1 MTENEGKL
9 REYLKRTIG
18 ELQQAR
24 RRIDR
29 LAAREHEPVAIV
41 GMSCRYPG
49 GVRTPDD
56 LWRLVAEGGDGIGAF
71 PADRGWDLD
80 TLYHPDPDHP
90 GTSYARESGFLYDA
104 AEFDAGFFRIS
115 PREALAMDPQQRLL
129 LEATWE
135 AVEHAR
141 IDPSSLKK
149 EPVGVYIGYSGQ
161 DYSSVLLASD
171 EPAAGFVGT
180 GNASSMVSGRLAYA
194 LGLVGAAVTVD
205 AACSSSL
212 VALHLAAQALRADE
226 CSLAIAGGVTLM
238 CTPMAFLE
246 FSRQRG
252 LSASGRCRAF
262 DDTADGTA
270 FSEGLGLLV
279 VERLSDARRN
289 GHRVLAVLRGSAV
302 NSDGA
307 SNGITAPNGPA
318 QQRVI
323 RQALAAAG
331 LSTADIDVVE
341 AHGTGTVLGDPI
353 EAQALLATYGQNR
366 DRPLWLGSVKSN
378 IGHTQAAAGAAG
390 VIKMVQA
397 LRHGVLPRT
406 LHAETPTTHV
416 DWSAGAVELLTE
428 EHPWPAE
435 GGRLRRAGVSAFGIS
450 GTNAHVILEEPPA
463 VDADQAAAPA
473 TDTPVGVL
481 LAAADGVG
489 AVQAAAA
496 ARPLAPPPDVGDRTA
511 EVLPAA
517 TGELA
522 PQPATVPWL
531 LSAKTDAALRAQ
543 ADRLTGHLAAQPDLR
558 TTDVGLSLAVT
569 RAGLERRA
577 VVVGAGRSELA
588 AGVSA
593 VAAGVS
599 APGVVTGTAASA
611 GPGPVLVF
619 PGQGSQWLGMAV
631 DLLDASPVFAARWA
645 ECEAAL
651 SNFVDWSL
659 TETARSADPASMD
672 RVDVVQPLLW
682 AVMVALAGLWRWV
695 GIEPA
700 AVIGHSQGE
709 IAAAV
714 VAGALSLE
722 DGARVVAL
730 RAKAVTELAG
740 TGGMLSVPLPAAEV
754 EAGLDPRLAVAA
766 VNGPAVTVV
775 SGEVAALDEAQA
787 RWKAA
792 GVRVRRVPVDYASHS
807 PQVEAIRARIL
818 AELAPVKPSTV
829 DVTFFSTLTG
839 HALDT
844 AELTADYWY
853 RNLRATVRFEDAVRA
868 AAAAGHTAF
877 VEASAHPVLTLG
889 IQQTLEDAGTVLPTL
904 RRDHGD
910 VPQLLTAFGEAWTRG
925 LPVAWER
932 VIAPSGARPVDLP
945 TYAFQRERHWPRRA
959 ARAAG
964 KWAYRT
970 EWVPLTVPGGR
981 TLSGTWVVVSDRNG
995 GEQAADVE
1003 LALKRHG
1010 ADVQAVALGPGAT
1023 RTGLAAALRDAG
1035 EIAGVVSAFVP
1046 GSSLAELL
1054 ALVQAMGDATTR
1066 VPLWTLTAGAVST
1079 GLADPLADPFGA
1091 QAWGLGR
1098 VVALEYPGLAGGL
1111 VDVPSRLDER
1121 AGDRLAA
1128 VLAGAAA
1135 EDQLA
1140 IRPDGVFGRRLRP
1153 ASPASGE
1160 NGEPLSGT
1168 ALVVGG
1174 AASIGVHAA
1183 RWLATAGIE
1192 HLVLISRLGTSHPE
1206 LEAEL
1211 RGAGVRVSFAS
1222 CDATDADALTELLAG
1237 LAADGDRVRSVVY
1250 AAGGLDGGVLGTL
1263 DPARLDATLAAKSG
1277 MVVTLHELTR
1287 ELDLDA
1293 FVLFS
1298 SLTGTCGVGGQ
1309 GAKGAANAF
1318 LDAFAEYRR
1327 ALGLP
1332 ATSIAWGLWDDGGED
1347 GMAAQAARLGL
1358 RPMPPVRAVE
1368 ALGHALHGGP
1378 ATTLVADVDWTRFTA
1393 IVAGS
1398 PENHAYDE
1406 LVTRPGAVA
1415 EPVLRAADE
1424 ASVLALVRTEAAAVL
1439 GYASPDLIETGRP
1452 FAELGIDSLTAM
1464 ELRNRLAA
1472 GTGLTLAPGVV
1483 FEHPTPGELAA
1494 WLSTEFGGGQA
1505 EPAAPDGLG
1514 ELFREAVRT
1523 GRAGE
1528 FTLGLTALSGFR
1540 PVYHQPGD
1548 TPVPPPV
1555 RLAEGHSPLKVIACC
1570 GFVAAAGPHEFVRFA
1585 GGLRGRRDVWA
1596 VPLPGYRPGERV
1608 AADLPALLAVQAA
1621 AVLELADGEPFAL
1634 LGHSGGAVIAQALAT
1649 HLETGGH
1656 GPAAVVLGDMYG
1668 SDTMSSIL
1676 TWARELTGGVL
1687 ERDGAFV
1694 ALDDTR
1700 LTAGA
1705 AHAKLFDTWLPEPT
1719 AAPTLL
1725 LRATEPLGA
1734 WDGEEGAWQASLNF
1748 PHTVIDVPGN
1758 HFTMMR
1764 DHAATAADAVDEW
1777 LAGLG

>member
-29 LAAREHEPVAIV
+29 LEARAHEPVAIV

-56 LWRLVAEGGDGIGAF
+56 LWRLVADGGDGIGAF

-80 TLYHPDPDHP
+80 ALYHPDPDNP

-104 AEFDAGFFRIS
+104 ADFDAGFFRIS

-194 LGLVGAAVTVD
+194 LGLVGPAVTVD

-212 VALHLAAQALRADE
+212 VALHLAAQALRAGE
-226 CSLAIAGGVTLM
+226 CSLALAGGVTLM

-262 DDTADGTA
+262 DDAADGTA

-331 LSTADIDVVE
+331 LSTSDIDVVE

-406 LHAETPTTHV
+406 LHAETPTSHV
-416 DWSAGAVELLTE
+416 DWSAGAVELLTQE
-428 EHPWPAE
+428 RPWQPA
-435 GGRLRRAGVSAFGIS
+435 GRPRRAGVSAFGIS
-450 GTNAHVILEEPPA
+450 GTNAHVIIEEPPA
-463 VDADQAAAPA
+463 TDTDRAAPPA
-473 TDTPVGVL
+473 GGDRVGEELPVANLSVTVPP
-481 LAAADGVG
+481 AAADRAGPGSPAADLV
-489 AVQAAAA
+489 AAAGPA
-496 ARPLAPPPDVGDRTA
+496 LA
-511 EVLPAA
+511 EVPAA
-517 TGELA
+517 EM
-522 PQPATVPWL
+522 PAAVPWL
-531 LSAKTDAALRAQ
+531 LSAKTETALRAQ
-543 ADRLTGHLAAQPDLR
+543 ADRLAGHLTERPGLR
-558 TTDVGLSLAVT
+558 TADVGLSLAVT
-569 RAGLERRA
+569 RAELERRA
-577 VVVGAGRSELA
+577 VVVGAGRAELA

-593 VAAGVS
+593 VAAGVA
-599 APGVVTGTAASA
+599 APGVVTGTVAGV

-619 PGQGSQWLGMAV
+619 PGQGSQWAGMAV
-631 DLLDASPVFAARWA
+631 ELLDTSPVFAARWA
-645 ECEAAL
+645 ECEEAL
-651 SNFVDWSL
+651 TSFVDWSL
-659 TETARSADPASMD
+659 TGVARSADPAAMD

-682 AVMVALAGLWRWV
+682 AVMVCLAELWRWAGV
-695 GIEPA
+695 EPA

-730 RAKAVTELAG
+730 RAKAITELAG
-740 TGGMLSVPLPAAEV
+740 TGGMLSVPLPVAEV
-754 EAGLDPRLAVAA
+754 EDALDPRLAVAA
-766 VNGPAVTVV
+766 VNGPSVTVV
-775 SGEVAALDEAQA
+775 SGEVTALDEAQE
-787 RWKAA
+787 RWKAQ

-807 PQVEAIRARIL
+807 PQVEAIRDRIL
-818 AELAPVKPSTV
+818 ADLVAVKPSTV
-829 DVTFFSTLTG
+829 DTTFFSTLTG
-839 HALDT
+839 GPIDT
-844 AELTADYWY
+844 AELTAGYWY

-932 VIAPSGARPVDLP
+932 LFEPSGARAVDLP

-959 ARAAG
+959 ARAAAG
-964 KWAYRT
+964 WAHRT
-970 EWVPLTVPGGR
+970 EWVPLVVPGGR
-981 TLSGTWVVVSDRNG
+981 SLSGTWVVVSGVDG
-995 GEQAADVE
+995 GEPVADVE

-1010 ADVQAVALGPGAT
+1010 ADVHAVTFTPGAT
-1023 RTGLAAALRDAG
+1023 RADLAAALRDAG
-1035 EIAGVVSAFVP
+1035 DIDGVVAAFVP
-1046 GSSLAELL
+1046 GSGPAELL
-1054 ALVQAMGDATTR
+1054 ALVQAMGDTTTG
-1066 VPLWTLTAGAVST
+1066 VPLWTVTAGAVST
-1079 GLADPLADPFGA
+1079 GPADPLTDPFGA

-1111 VDVPSRLDER
+1111 VDLPSRLDER
-1121 AGDRLAA
+1121 AGARLAA

-1140 IRPDGVFGRRLRP
+1140 IRPEGVFGRRLRP
-1153 ASPASGE
+1153 APPSSGE
-1160 NGEPLSGT
+1160 PVALSGT

-1183 RWLATAGIE
+1183 RWLAASGVG
-1192 HLVLISRLGTSHPE
+1192 HLVLVSRRGAGHPE

-1211 RGAGVRVSFAS
+1211 KAAGVRVSLAA
-1222 CDATDADALTELLAG
+1222 CDATDADALGELLAG
-1237 LAADGDRVRSVVY
+1237 LAADGDQVRSVVY

-1263 DPARLDATLAAKSG
+1263 DPAGLDTTLAAKSG

-1318 LDAFAEYRR
+1318 LDAFADYRR
-1327 ALGLP
+1327 ATGLP

-1347 GMAAQAARLGL
+1347 VMAGQAARLGL
-1358 RPMPPVRAVE
+1358 RPMPPVRAVD
-1368 ALGHALHGGP
+1368 ALGHVLRGGA
-1378 ATTLVADVDWTRFTA
+1378 ATALVADVDWTRFTA

-1398 PENHAYDE
+1398 PQNHGYDE
-1406 LVTRPGAVA
+1406 LVGRPAPA
-1415 EPVLRAADE
+1415 AAPVLRALDE

-1439 GYASPDLIETGRP
+1439 GYPSPDLVETGRP

-1494 WLSTEFGGGQA
+1494 RLSTELGGGSA
-1505 EPAAPDGLG
+1505 EPAGHDGLG

-1528 FTLGLTALSGFR
+1528 FTLGLTALAGFR
-1540 PVYHQPGD
+1540 PVYREPGE

-1555 RLAEGHSPLKVIACC
+1555 RLAEGGAPLKVIACC

-1585 GGLRGRRDVWA
+1585 GGLRGKRDVWA

-1608 AADLPALLAVQAA
+1608 AADLAALLDVQAA
-1621 AVLELADGEPFAL
+1621 AVLDLAGGEPFAL
-1634 LGHSGGAVIAQALAT
+1634 LGHSGGAVVAQALAS
-1649 HLETGGH
+1649 HLEARGC

-1676 TWARELTGGVL
+1676 TWERELTGGVL

-1705 AHAKLFDTWLPEPT
+1705 AHAKLFETWLPEPT

-1734 WDGEEGAWQASLNF
+1734 WDGEDGAWRASLNF

-1764 DHAATAADAVDEW
+1764 DHAGTAADAVDEW
-1777 LAGLG
+1777 LAGIG